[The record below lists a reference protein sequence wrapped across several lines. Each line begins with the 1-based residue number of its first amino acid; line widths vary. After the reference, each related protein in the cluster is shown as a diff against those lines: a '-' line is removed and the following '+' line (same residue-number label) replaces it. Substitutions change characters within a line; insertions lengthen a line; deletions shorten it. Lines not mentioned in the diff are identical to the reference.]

1 MEFLLALLLKF
12 WIMIWGIL
20 TGSINSLPFFRRL
33 LLRRALVSGFDGHN
47 LTLSAGEVPF
57 LLRQLVVLAPDTQM
71 RWQIVFQR
79 DALILSPFERRLVP
93 IPERAASIII
103 EAELIE
109 LRKGRRAHLFRR
121 ISRNTPP

>member
-33 LLRRALVSGFDGHN
+33 LLRRALVSAFDGQN

-57 LLRQLVVLAPDTQM
+57 LLRHLAVLAPDTQM
-71 RWQIVFQR
+71 RWQIVCQR

-93 IPERAASIII
+93 IPERAACIII

-121 ISRNTPP
+121 IARTAPP